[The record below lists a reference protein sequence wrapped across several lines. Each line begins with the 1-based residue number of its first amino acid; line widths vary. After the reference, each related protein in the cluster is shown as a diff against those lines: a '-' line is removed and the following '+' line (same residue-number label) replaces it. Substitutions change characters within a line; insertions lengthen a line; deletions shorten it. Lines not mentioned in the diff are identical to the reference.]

1 MMRKQFITACLY
13 TLVTTVLLG
22 LGYPLAVTG
31 LARLLMPA
39 QANGELITKDG
50 VVLGSKLIG
59 QPFTGP
65 GYFNGRPAAAGT
77 GYDAANSS
85 GSNLGPTNAS
95 LIARV
100 EQSVQMWK
108 GREGKAGHA
117 GSDVPV
123 DLVTTSASGL
133 DPDITVAAAE
143 YQVPSVAQTRG
154 LPRDKVERL
163 LQTHIDPRQ
172 FGFLGEPRVNVLE
185 LNLALDSVSGQ
196 TK

>member
-1 MMRKQFITACLY
+1 MQKQFITACLY

-31 LARLLMPA
+31 LAHLLMPA
-39 QANGELITKDG
+39 QASGDLITQNG
-50 VVLGSKLIG
+50 VLIGSKLIG
-59 QPFTGP
+59 QSFTGP
-65 GYFNGRPAAAGT
+65 GYFNSRPSAAGT

-85 GSNLGPTNAS
+85 GSNLGPTNAT

-100 EQSVQMWK
+100 EQSVQSWK
-108 GREGKAGHA
+108 SREGKFGN
-117 GSDVPV
+117 GSSDVPV
-123 DLVTTSASGL
+123 DLVTTSGSGL

-154 LPRDKVERL
+154 LPQDQVEHL
-163 LQTHIDPRQ
+163 VEAHVEPRQ

-185 LNLALDSVSGQ
+185 LNLALDAMAAQ
-196 TK
+196 KK

>member
-1 MMRKQFITACLY
+1 MKKQFITACLF

-31 LARLLMPA
+31 LAQLLMPA
-39 QANGELITKDG
+39 QANGNLITKDS
-50 VVLGSKLIG
+50 VIVGSKLIG
-59 QPFTGP
+59 QPFTGD
-65 GYFNGRPAAAGT
+65 GYFDSRPSAAGA

-100 EQSVQMWK
+100 DQSVQSWK
-108 GREGKAGHA
+108 TREAKVGNTDAE
-117 GSDVPV
+117 VPI
-123 DLVTTSASGL
+123 DLVTTSGSGL

-143 YQVPSVAQTRG
+143 YQVPSIAQSRG
-154 LPRDKVERL
+154 LSRDQVEHL
-163 LQTHIDPRQ
+163 VQAHVEPRQ

-185 LNLALDSVSGQ
+185 LNLALDTLAAQ
-196 TK
+196 HK

>member
-1 MMRKQFITACLY
+1 MRKQFITACLY

-39 QANGELITKDG
+39 KASGELITQNG
-50 VVLGSKLIG
+50 ALIGSKLIG

-65 GYFNGRPAAAGT
+65 GYFNSRPSAAGT
-77 GYDAANSS
+77 GYDASNSS

-100 EQSVQMWK
+100 EQSVQSWK
-108 GREGKAGHA
+108 SREGKFGN
-117 GSDVPV
+117 GSSDVPV
-123 DLVTTSASGL
+123 VLVSTSGSGL

-154 LPRDKVERL
+154 LPQD
-163 LQTHIDPRQ
+163 
-172 FGFLGEPRVNVLE
+172 
-185 LNLALDSVSGQ
+185 
-196 TK
+196 

>member
-1 MMRKQFITACLY
+1 MRNQFITACLY

-31 LARLLMPA
+31 LAHLLMPTK
-39 QANGELITKDG
+39 ANGELITKNG
-50 VVLGSKLIG
+50 VVVGSKLIG

-65 GYFNGRPAAAGT
+65 GYFNSRPSAAGT

-100 EQSVQMWK
+100 EQSVQSWK
-108 GREGKAGHA
+108 SREAKVGNGNAK
-117 GSDVPV
+117 VPV
-123 DLVTTSASGL
+123 DLVTTSGSGL

-143 YQVPSVAQTRG
+143 YQAPSVAHSRG
-154 LPRDKVERL
+154 LPQDQVEHL
-163 LQTHIDPRQ
+163 VQTHIEPRQ

-185 LNLALDSVSGQ
+185 LNLALDAMAAP
-196 TK
+196 KK